1 MNKYKS
7 FLAPQLQQYVIYRYN
22 LGYSMKAS
30 LSHLKT
36 FDRYLKQK
44 QVEEILLPPS
54 FFMGLQADLKIE
66 ARSINNIVASVRVF
80 FNYLVCT
87 GAYNKNPLK
96 DIPYLPENDILPF
109 IFTPEQVNLLLSA
122 VSARIRKVSRGK
134 YLMDLS
140 CYMAV
145 VLLARC
151 GLRISE
157 PLRLKTI
164 DYRFD
169 EKTIYIEKTKFKKD
183 RLIPLPRS
191 AATELENYLA
201 ARRRL
206 LADVDNKYLLANYT
220 GRGLNDN
227 RVRLVFHRALSD
239 IGLDQPRQVIGN
251 LYDYFRKVARRKV
264 NKDRSITLN
273 GRLFEGPVALIGKRV
288 ELLYHQSQPQQVEV
302 KYQNKSF
309 GMLVPVNLNVN
320 CRIKR
325 DKNNNP
331 QIHSDT
337 QLNEY
342 GGGKLWSSKR
352 RTHDQQ

>member
-1 MNKYKS
+1 
-7 FLAPQLQQYVIYRYN
+7 
-22 LGYSMKAS
+22 
-30 LSHLKT
+30 
-36 FDRYLKQK
+36 
-44 QVEEILLPPS
+44 
-54 FFMGLQADLKIE
+54 
-66 ARSINNIVASVRVF
+66 
-80 FNYLVCT
+80 
-87 GAYNKNPLK
+87 
-96 DIPYLPENDILPF
+96 
-109 IFTPEQVNLLLSA
+109 
-122 VSARIRKVSRGK
+122 
-134 YLMDLS
+134 MDLS

-201 ARRRL
+201 VRRRL

-251 LYDYFRKVARRKV
+251 LNISCPTPHSLRHSFAVNTLSSVKKRGGCAQNALPVLAVYMGHRDYQY
-264 NKDRSITLN
+264 T
-273 GRLFEGPVALIGKRV
+273 
-288 ELLYHQSQPQQVEV
+288 V
-302 KYQNKSF
+302 KYLKVLDAYQRL
-309 GMLVPVNLNVN
+309 GLVNFV
-320 CRIKR
+320 
-325 DKNNNP
+325 
-331 QIHSDT
+331 
-337 QLNEY
+337 
-342 GGGKLWSSKR
+342 
-352 RTHDQQ
+352 RTHPHQP

>member
-1 MNKYKS
+1 MNKFKS
-7 FLAPQLQQYVIYRYN
+7 FLAPQLQQYVIYRHK

-44 QVEEILLPPS
+44 QAEEVLLPPS
-54 FFMGLQADLKIE
+54 FFMQLRTDLKIE
-66 ARSINNIVASVRVF
+66 PRSINNIVASVRVF
-80 FNYLVCT
+80 FNYLVRN
-87 GAYNKNPLK
+87 GLYKQNPLK
-96 DIPYLPENDILPF
+96 DIPYLPENDIMPF

-157 PLRLKTI
+157 PLRLRLNH
-164 DYRFD
+164 YRFD

-201 ARRRL
+201 VRRRL
-206 LADVDNKYLLANYT
+206 LGDGVNQYLLANYT

-251 LYDYFRKVARRKV
+251 LNISSPTPHSLRHAFAVNTLKSVKERGRSAQNALPVLAAYMGHSEYKHTIKYLKVLDAQQRLGLV
-264 NKDRSITLN
+264 NFVRT
-273 GRLFEGPVALIGKRV
+273 
-288 ELLYHQSQPQQVEV
+288 QP
-302 KYQNKSF
+302 
-309 GMLVPVNLNVN
+309 
-320 CRIKR
+320 
-325 DKNNNP
+325 
-331 QIHSDT
+331 
-337 QLNEY
+337 
-342 GGGKLWSSKR
+342 
-352 RTHDQQ
+352 DQP

>member
-1 MNKYKS
+1 MNKFES
-7 FLAPQLQQYVIYRYN
+7 FLAQQLEQYVIYRHK
-22 LGYSMKAS
+22 LGYAMKAS

-44 QVEEILLPPS
+44 QAEEVLLPPS

-66 ARSINNIVASVRVF
+66 PRSVNRIVASVRVF
-80 FNYLVCT
+80 FNYLVRT
-87 GAYNKNPLK
+87 GAYSQNPLK
-96 DIPYLPENDILPF
+96 DIPFLPENDIMPY

-157 PLRLKTI
+157 PLRLRLNH
-164 DYRFD
+164 YRFD

-201 ARRRL
+201 VRRRL
-206 LADVDNKYLLANYT
+206 LGDGVNQYLLANYT

-227 RVRLVFHRALSD
+227 RVRLVFHRAISD

-251 LYDYFRKVARRKV
+251 LNISSPTPHSMRHSFAV
-264 NKDRSITLN
+264 NTL
-273 GRLFEGPVALIGKRV
+273 KRV
-288 ELLYHQSQPQQVEV
+288 KERGKCAQNALPVLAAYMGHSEYKHTIKYLKVLDAQQRL
-302 KYQNKSF
+302 
-309 GMLVPVNLNVN
+309 GLVNF
-320 CRIKR
+320 I
-325 DKNNNP
+325 
-331 QIHSDT
+331 S
-337 QLNEY
+337 
-342 GGGKLWSSKR
+342 
-352 RTHDQQ
+352 THPDEP

>member
-1 MNKYKS
+1 
-7 FLAPQLQQYVIYRYN
+7 
-22 LGYSMKAS
+22 

-44 QVEEILLPPS
+44 QAEEVLLPPS

-66 ARSINNIVASVRVF
+66 PRSVNRIVASVRVF
-80 FNYLVCT
+80 FNYLVRT
-87 GAYNKNPLK
+87 GAYSQNPLK
-96 DIPYLPENDILPF
+96 DIPYLPENDIMPY

-157 PLRLKTI
+157 PLRLRLNH
-164 DYRFD
+164 YRFD

-201 ARRRL
+201 VRRRL
-206 LADVDNKYLLANYT
+206 LGDGVNQYLLANYT

-251 LYDYFRKVARRKV
+251 LNISSPTPHSMRHSFAV
-264 NKDRSITLN
+264 NTL
-273 GRLFEGPVALIGKRV
+273 KRV
-288 ELLYHQSQPQQVEV
+288 KERGKSAQNALPVLAAYMGHSEYKHTV
-302 KYQNKSF
+302 KYLKVIDAQQRL
-309 GMLVPVNLNVN
+309 GLVNF
-320 CRIKR
+320 I
-325 DKNNNP
+325 
-331 QIHSDT
+331 S
-337 QLNEY
+337 
-342 GGGKLWSSKR
+342 
-352 RTHDQQ
+352 THPDQP